1 MTTPKYPARRS
12 SVAAYLEQAIE
23 RSGLPQTEIAEALG
37 YDQPNIISMF
47 KTGRTKVPI
56 EIIPK
61 LAELLGVSELY
72 FLKLALAEY
81 HPEMWMVIERAFGKL
96 VSEREYDIVDCI
108 RTASAGTD
116 PELTEDLEKEL
127 FRLFDI
133 KAGS

>member
-23 RSGLPQTEIAEALG
+23 HSGLAQTEIAEALG

-72 FLKLALAEY
+72 FLKLAMEEY
-81 HPEMWMVIERAFGKL
+81 HPEMWKVIERAFGKL
-96 VSEREYDIVDCI
+96 VSDNEYDIVDCI
-108 RTASAGTD
+108 RTASTGTD
-116 PELTEDLEKEL
+116 PELTEDVEKEL
-127 FRLFDI
+127 FRLF
-133 KAGS
+133 APSSSA